1 VQALAAAGA
10 DIVAVDVTRRPR
22 PVPVATLRWALQ
34 DCGVVAMA
42 DASDLD
48 DALIAA
54 GLAEERDIGEG
65 EIAVLPVAGVTLD
78 RIGPIPAQVDEE
90 GVILRPGDNR
100 YHANL
105 RVSFEL
111 TKAQEDELPTFT
123 PTPGVPY
130 RVFI

>member
-1 VQALAAAGA
+1 MDYL
-10 DIVAVDVTRRPR
+10 
-22 PVPVATLRWALQ
+22 LRSTTE
-34 DCGVVAMA
+34 
-42 DASDLD
+42 SDLD

-54 GLAEERDIGEG
+54 GLAEEVTDEDGEVM
-65 EIAVLPVAGVTLD
+65 VLPVTGVTLD

-90 GVILRPGDNR
+90 GVIVRPGDNR

-111 TKAQEDELPTFT
+111 TKEQEDELPTFE
-123 PTPGVPY
+123 PLPGVPY

>member
-1 VQALAAAGA
+1 MDYL
-10 DIVAVDVTRRPR
+10 
-22 PVPVATLRWALQ
+22 LRSTTE
-34 DCGVVAMA
+34 
-42 DASDLD
+42 SDLD
-48 DALIAA
+48 DALIAV
-54 GLAEERDIGEG
+54 GLAEERTDEDGEVT
-65 EIAVLPVAGVTLD
+65 VLPVTGVTLD

-90 GVILRPGDNR
+90 GVIVRPGDNR

>member
-1 VQALAAAGA
+1 MDYL
-10 DIVAVDVTRRPR
+10 
-22 PVPVATLRWALQ
+22 LRSTTE
-34 DCGVVAMA
+34 
-42 DASDLD
+42 SDLE

-65 EIAVLPVAGVTLD
+65 EIAVVPVTGVTLD

-105 RVSFEL
+105 RVTFEL
-111 TKAQEDELPTFT
+111 TKAQEDELPTFEPI
-123 PTPGVPY
+123 PTIPY